1 MEYNCDMMIRHNK
14 MHWWIIH
21 TKEEFIRKNPNFR
34 QMIAWNEN
42 EKNMQ
47 FTQEE
52 ILKKNS
58 LWKQ

>member
-1 MEYNCDMMIRHNK
+1 